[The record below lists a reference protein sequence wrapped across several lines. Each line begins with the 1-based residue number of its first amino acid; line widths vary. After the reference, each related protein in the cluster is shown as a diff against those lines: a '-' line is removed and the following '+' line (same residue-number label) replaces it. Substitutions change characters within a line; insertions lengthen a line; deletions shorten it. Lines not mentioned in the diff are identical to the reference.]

1 MVLPIETDVLLTVTP
16 DFREVVSKYMY
27 GSTGWTPDSQHVHI
41 GVNIGTEGWQRSLK
55 STTAHELN
63 HTVRHHRMGTHRG
76 ELNIRDTIAFE
87 GLAQCFETE
96 VCGRLPPYARALSA
110 KQVWRTWMLVKDNLD
125 SLDEDFYHRIF
136 FARND
141 KEVPTWAGY
150 RFSYMI
156 VSRMKKRSGLG
167 WDALM
172 GLRSEEI
179 VGSSVPSL

>member
-1 MVLPIETDVLLTVTP
+1 
-16 DFREVVSKYMY
+16 
-27 GSTGWTPDSQHVHI
+27 
-41 GVNIGTEGWQRSLK
+41 
-55 STTAHELN
+55 
-63 HTVRHHRMGTHRG
+63 
-76 ELNIRDTIAFE
+76 
-87 GLAQCFETE
+87 
-96 VCGRLPPYARALSA
+96 
-110 KQVWRTWMLVKDNLD
+110 MLVKDNLD
-125 SLDEDFYHRIF
+125 SLDEDFYRRIF